1 MTSAIVECFSN
12 NVFITYLLIVSTAE
26 LNGARN
32 NIWSLAKMLTRTL
45 PIVVMSSDSETSE
58 FLFNH

>member
-32 NIWSLAKMLTRTL
+32 NIWSLAKMLTRTW

>member
-26 LNGARN
+26 LDGARN
-32 NIWSLAKMLTRTL
+32 NVWSLAKMLARTL

-58 FLFNH
+58 FLFNR